1 MVFQVAG
8 AVILPIVMLIV
19 AASPF
24 DEPVQVQP
32 SNPPPVE
39 VDSNNYVVF
48 FILWFFW
55 LLILS
60 GIVYRMGKHRFRIKK
75 EFKS

>member
-1 MVFQVAG
+1 MVLHVAG

-24 DEPVQVQP
+24 DEPIEVQP
-32 SNPPPVE
+32 SNPPPIE
-39 VDSNNYVVF
+39 DEANDYVVF

-55 LLILS
+55 IFILS
-60 GIVYRMGKHRFRIKK
+60 RIIYRLGKQKFRIKK
-75 EFKS
+75 EFGP